1 MKKIILFIL
10 ISISVFSLIGCNNI
24 EEDKVIDF
32 EVINYQYGYINAKEG
47 CKVVNSERE
56 YEALFNGD
64 SSFKYYKN
72 FDYKNY
78 SIIYLRAQREGS
90 FNYPIVTELKLEENK
105 LIVDLYTKNKMD
117 KYTSCWFIFIK
128 VLKQDVA
135 SVEEV
140 VYKENQYDYVT
151 LTVDY
156 YSGGCMGRI
165 EKIIIPK
172 GKKAKT
178 ETNLINL
185 KTLEIYN
192 KEIKTDEDLYL
203 YPYKENGLDA
213 HFIRTYVIENNDFEF
228 TGGYYSIGK
237 IKGYKVVK
245 ESNSFITIEHNNIKY
260 SFRYEQ
266 YFDNPRL
273 YTIESSEKLFNVNYE
288 KAYEILS
295 ILYNNDSLFKNDLI
309 TIELTKEGYK
319 ITFPTY
325 PIYG

>member
-78 SIIYLRAQREGS
+78 SIIYLGAQREGS

-117 KYTSCWFIFIK
+117 IYTSCWFIFIK

-156 YSGGCMGRI
+156 YSGGCMRHI

-172 GKKAKT
+172 GQ
-178 ETNLINL
+178 
-185 KTLEIYN
+185 
-192 KEIKTDEDLYL
+192 KERPVLAT
-203 YPYKENGLDA
+203 GL
-213 HFIRTYVIENNDFEF
+213 
-228 TGGYYSIGK
+228 
-237 IKGYKVVK
+237 
-245 ESNSFITIEHNNIKY
+245 SF
-260 SFRYEQ
+260 
-266 YFDNPRL
+266 
-273 YTIESSEKLFNVNYE
+273 
-288 KAYEILS
+288 
-295 ILYNNDSLFKNDLI
+295 
-309 TIELTKEGYK
+309 
-319 ITFPTY
+319 
-325 PIYG
+325 